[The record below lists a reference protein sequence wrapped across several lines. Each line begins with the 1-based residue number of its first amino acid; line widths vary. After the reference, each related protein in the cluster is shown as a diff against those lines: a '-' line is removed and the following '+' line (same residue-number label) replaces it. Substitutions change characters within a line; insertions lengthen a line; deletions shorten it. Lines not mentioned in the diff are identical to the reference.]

1 MLNKDEENE
10 LLIMFDTYINLRK
23 DNLDKDPI
31 PCVMVD
37 TLPPI
42 QKRTDPK
49 LMRISVDYI
58 KACIVCGVC

>member
-1 MLNKDEENE
+1 MINKDEDNE

-23 DNLDKDPI
+23 DNLDKDQI
-31 PCVMVD
+31 PYAIVD

-49 LMRISVDYI
+49 LMHISVDYI

>member
-1 MLNKDEENE
+1 MINKVEDNE

-31 PCVMVD
+31 PYVMVD

>member
-1 MLNKDEENE
+1 MINKDEDNE

-23 DNLDKDPI
+23 NNLDEDPI

-42 QKRTDPK
+42 QKKNR
-49 LMRISVDYI
+49 S
-58 KACIVCGVC
+58 